1 MSASAI
7 KPENV
12 GNQRWL
18 RLIPIAMAVYVIS
31 FMDRTNISYAFA
43 GIGHEFHVN
52 KAAQGA
58 AGGIFFLGYMMFQIP
73 GGYLAERWSARKF
86 VAIMIVFWGLMALA
100 CGLVHSFTELV
111 IARFFLG
118 VAEGGI
124 WPAILVLLSHWFPV
138 QERARAYAFW
148 MANLAISSIITQP
161 LSGWIISVSDWR
173 TLFFVEGALP
183 FIIAL
188 PLWLLFVKDRPREAA
203 WCSPA
208 ERDYIE
214 QSIAQDRANEPA
226 PGPFRDIF
234 TNGTI
239 WKLVAVYFL
248 IQVGFYG
255 LNMWLPTLLKTLT
268 KEGFGTVGL
277 IAALPYLTA
286 IVLLFANGYLA
297 DRTRHY
303 ALHVFLATMMGAISL
318 VLSVYVASA
327 SIVLSVV
334 FICLAIGGALAYDGP
349 FWAAASRVLPVAMAG
364 GAMGLINALGNLGG
378 YFGPYLGG
386 YLQDKTG
393 SFFATA
399 MLFAGSLALAGIV
412 VMTIRLR
419 EKPSDTVT
427 TGGSTRRPATGGVR

>member
-1 MSASAI
+1 MAVHETIRSDD
-7 KPENV
+7 V

-18 RLIPIAMAVYVIS
+18 RLIPVAMIVYVIS

-43 GIGHEFHVN
+43 GIGQEFHVN
-52 KAAQGA
+52 KAAQGS
-58 AGGIFFLGYMMFQIP
+58 AGGIFFVGYIMLQIP
-73 GGYLAERWSARKF
+73 GGWLAERWSARKF
-86 VAIMIVFWGLMALA
+86 VAIMIVFWGLAALA
-100 CGLVHSFTELV
+100 CGFAHSFTQLV

-148 MANLAISSIITQP
+148 MANLAIASIITQP
-161 LSGWIISVSDWR
+161 LSGWIVSVSDWR

-183 FIIAL
+183 FLIAL
-188 PLWLLFVKDRPREAA
+188 PLWLIFVKDRPREAA
-203 WCSPA
+203 WCSA
-208 ERDYIE
+208 GERDYIE
-214 QSIAQDRANEPA
+214 RSIAQDRANEPA

-239 WKLVAVYFL
+239 WRLVGVYFL

-277 IAALPYLTA
+277 IAMLPYLAA
-286 IVLLFANGYLA
+286 IVLLFVNGWAA
-297 DRTRHY
+297 DKTRHY
-303 ALHVFLATMMGAISL
+303 ALHVCLATVIGAISL
-318 VLSVYVASA
+318 VLSVYLAST
-327 SIVLSVV
+327 SIILSVA
-334 FICLAIGGALAYDGP
+334 FICLAISGALAYDGP

-364 GAMGLINALGNLGG
+364 GAMGFINALGNLGG
-378 YFGPYLGG
+378 YFGPFLGG
-386 YLQDKTG
+386 YLRDRTG

-399 MLFAGSLALAGIV
+399 ILFAASLALAGV
-412 VMTIRLR
+412 LVMTIRLR
-419 EKPSDTVT
+419 EKPRDTVT
-427 TGGSTRRPATGGVR
+427 TGSLRRAAE